1 MMKNHE
7 ELSQIKLAAV
17 EEWSRAPRS
26 WGTLG
31 ALETSGP
38 CAHCGCQWAA
48 GGSRGASGAPQETA
62 LAKSSAG
69 PN

>member
-17 EEWSRAPRS
+17 EGWCRTPHS

-38 CAHCGCQWAA
+38 CARCGYQWAA
-48 GGSRGASGAPQETA
+48 GGESGAADRGP
-62 LAKSSAG
+62 AG
-69 PN
+69 DSTCQVLGGT